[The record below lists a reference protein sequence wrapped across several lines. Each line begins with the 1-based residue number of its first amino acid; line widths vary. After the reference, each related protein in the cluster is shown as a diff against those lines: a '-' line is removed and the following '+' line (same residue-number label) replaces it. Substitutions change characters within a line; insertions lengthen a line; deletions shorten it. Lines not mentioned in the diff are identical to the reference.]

1 MTFNYNF
8 SAPFRYLSSG
18 SSRTA
23 CRCRHEKIFL
33 LVAVFAVS
41 LMVIGVGGGAEVQH
55 TVKPGQI
62 VASDPAPY
70 HLTGNTWS
78 IPDLSASQS
87 GYAFAQTSDS
97 TSLTA
102 GAFVTT
108 WRTTSA
114 DESITLPL
122 VGTDITIN
130 WGDGNTTAGVSTP
143 VDHTYNTAGDY
154 TVQITGGLTWFH
166 LNNAADASKLVSLDQ
181 WGTASWAS
189 MENAFSGASNMV
201 YNAGDAPDLSGVTDM
216 SNMFDSA
223 SSFNGD
229 LSSWDVSKVT
239 DMSDMFIFAYDFNGD
254 LSSWDVSSVT
264 NMNNMF
270 AVASSFN
277 QPLNDWDVSS
287 VTDMSGMFYYAYDF
301 NQPLNSWDVSS
312 VTNMNNMFA
321 VASSFNQPLNDWDV
335 SSVTYMSGMFADATD
350 FNQPLNSWN
359 VSRVTNM
366 DDMFYFA
373 TAFSQ
378 NLGEWYVVQDPPVLT
393 ANAMFPIRAQN
404 SYLDGLVSTYSIDD
418 TRFVMDGKTLS
429 LNSTNLPPVGMYP
442 LDITAPAVLGEPNA
456 EEEGHTRTLIVT
468 VKGEHRPFI
477 TTWTATD
484 SDKSITLPMKGMYS
498 ILWGDGSNSTN
509 VSDSQSHTYSTAG
522 NYTVTV
528 LDDGLKSIF
537 IYDSDDKPNVLQLK
551 SIDQWGDTRWT
562 TMYRAFDGATNM
574 VYRATDAPDLSDV
587 DDTGYMFYGTSSFN
601 GNLSSWDV
609 SSVTHMEYMFAS
621 TSSFNGDLSSWD
633 VSSVT
638 DMSGM
643 FFFATVFNQPLNDWD
658 VSSVSEMGNM
668 FISTFSF
675 NQNLGNWYV
684 VANATSIARA
694 DVPGVVAE
702 ISAQNDYLNGH
713 NPTYGIS
720 RDNDYAFFEI
730 VNGNK
735 INMTSVGT
743 KSSYMVNVTASGSNV
758 FEDGNNWRM
767 LEIKVTD
774 QTTDT
779 TPPVI
784 KLEGSS
790 LVTITVDETYT
801 EQGAVCDD
809 DVDADKPA
817 TVGGD
822 TVDTST
828 VGQYTVTYDCTDSSN
843 NVATQVSRTVNVQS
857 APDTDAP
864 VIIITGSANI
874 QLTVDETYT
883 EQGAVC
889 DDDVDA
895 DKPATVGGDT
905 VDTSTVGQYTVT
917 YDCTDSSNNVATQV
931 SRTVNVQSAPDTDAP
946 VIIITGSANIQLT
959 VDETYTEQGA
969 VCDDDVDA
977 DKPATVGGDT
987 VDTSTVG
994 QYTVTYDCTDSSNNV
1009 ATQVSRTVNVQSA
1022 PDTDAPVII
1031 ITGSAN
1037 IQLTVDETYTE
1048 QGAVCDDDVDADKP
1062 ATVGGDTVDTSTVG
1076 QYTVT
1081 YDCTDSSNN
1090 EATQVSRTVNVQS
1103 APDTDAPV
1111 IIITGSANIQL
1122 TVDETYTEQGAVCDD
1137 DVDADKPATVGGDTV
1152 DTSTVGQYTVTYDC
1166 TDSSNNVATQV
1177 SRTVNVQSAPDTDAP
1192 VIIITGSANIQLTVD
1207 ETYTEQ
1213 GAVCDD
1219 DVDADKPAT
1228 VGGDT
1233 VDTSTVGQ
1241 YTVTYDCTDSSNN
1254 EATQVSR
1261 TVNVQ
1266 SAPDTDNAD
1275 LGGLTISSGTLSPQ
1289 FSSSDITYTASVD
1302 NSVTQV
1308 TVTPTASDS
1317 SATIAVN
1324 GNTVTSGTG
1333 YILTGLTVGEPN
1345 TVTVIVTAQ
1354 DSTTKTYI
1362 ITVTVRDV
1370 PITVSSAAYN
1380 PGNGQLTITFNQ
1392 DIATVDYSRLHVRSS
1407 ANPDTGGITLSSV
1420 TGADYSGRT
1429 ITATLDSEQQDQY
1442 DALQS
1447 PHLVVEDGAVTDTD
1461 GDRTTDVQPQPI
1473 RDASQKGSSSSPSS
1487 KASIVHINALAQS
1500 RLVDIP
1506 PHIAEQVAS
1515 HDASDPLEPITPD
1528 DTFDLPLVINGY
1540 GYLLD
1545 AYENTLIPQTVTAGD
1560 NPVHIT
1566 FTVYTEKE
1574 FVHFILYLNLQ
1585 GRNTNYADSDTYI
1598 TYKDDGTTSV
1608 TDPHGYIGSAT
1619 VTVTQEDDQIPE
1631 KRTVR
1636 ITIEFGEEPMGPTNM
1651 VAYMWNTD
1659 RKALFVKIIDAL
1671 EVVAASPESAM
1682 QAADP
1687 EPLEPDSVLP
1697 ADPEPVTPDFADDAA
1712 DPEPVPYDILGPD
1725 DYDDTQI
1732 LQIIRMWSGFESES
1746 ITDEQLLE
1754 LLGLDDHQGADIPD
1768 WMMTELG
1775 VLVAKGTVTVDEF
1788 MLALQYVLE
1797 HD

>member
-87 GYAFAQTSDS
+87 GYAFAQTPDS

-239 DMSDMFIFAYDFNGD
+239 DMSDMFIFAYDFNGN

-264 NMNNMF
+264 NMNDMF
-270 AVASSFN
+270 AVANSFN

-287 VTDMSGMFYYAYDF
+287 VTYMSGMFYYASVF

-312 VTNMNNMFA
+312 VTNMNDMFA
-321 VASSFNQPLNDWDV
+321 VATSFNQPLNDWDV

-366 DDMFYFA
+366 DDMFNFA

-702 ISAQNDYLNGH
+702 ISAQNDYLNDH

-767 LEIKVTD
+767 LEVS
-774 QTTDT
+774 
-779 TPPVI
+779 V
-784 KLEGSS
+784 S
-790 LVTITVDETYT
+790 
-801 EQGAVCDD
+801 A
-809 DVDADKPA
+809 A
-817 TVGGD
+817 TL
-822 TVDTST
+822 S
-828 VGQYTVTYDCTDSSN
+828 
-843 NVATQVSRTVNVQS
+843 
-857 APDTDAP
+857 
-864 VIIITGSANI
+864 
-874 QLTVDETYT
+874 
-883 EQGAVC
+883 
-889 DDDVDA
+889 
-895 DKPATVGGDT
+895 
-905 VDTSTVGQYTVT
+905 
-917 YDCTDSSNNVATQV
+917 
-931 SRTVNVQSAPDTDAP
+931 
-946 VIIITGSANIQLT
+946 
-959 VDETYTEQGA
+959 
-969 VCDDDVDA
+969 
-977 DKPATVGGDT
+977 
-987 VDTSTVG
+987 
-994 QYTVTYDCTDSSNNV
+994 
-1009 ATQVSRTVNVQSA
+1009 
-1022 PDTDAPVII
+1022 
-1031 ITGSAN
+1031 
-1037 IQLTVDETYTE
+1037 
-1048 QGAVCDDDVDADKP
+1048 
-1062 ATVGGDTVDTSTVG
+1062 
-1076 QYTVT
+1076 
-1081 YDCTDSSNN
+1081 
-1090 EATQVSRTVNVQS
+1090 
-1103 APDTDAPV
+1103 
-1111 IIITGSANIQL
+1111 
-1122 TVDETYTEQGAVCDD
+1122 
-1137 DVDADKPATVGGDTV
+1137 
-1152 DTSTVGQYTVTYDC
+1152 
-1166 TDSSNNVATQV
+1166 
-1177 SRTVNVQSAPDTDAP
+1177 
-1192 VIIITGSANIQLTVD
+1192 
-1207 ETYTEQ
+1207 
-1213 GAVCDD
+1213 
-1219 DVDADKPAT
+1219 
-1228 VGGDT
+1228 
-1233 VDTSTVGQ
+1233 
-1241 YTVTYDCTDSSNN
+1241 
-1254 EATQVSR
+1254 
-1261 TVNVQ
+1261 
-1266 SAPDTDNAD
+1266 DNAD
-1275 LGGLTISSGTLSPQ
+1275 LAGLTISSGTLSPQFSSSDITYTASVDSSVTQVTVTPTASDSSAAITVNDNIVPSGTGHIVTGLNVGTNTVTVIVTAQDSTTKTYTITLTRAALSDNADLAGLTISSGTLSPQ

-1317 SATIAVN
+1317 SAAITVNDNIVPSGTGHIVTGLNVGTNTVTVIVTAQDSTTKTYTITLTRAAPLSDNADLGGLTISSGTLSPQFSSSDIVYTASVDNSVTQVTVTPTASDSSAAITVN
-1324 GNTVTSGTG
+1324 DNIVTSGTG
-1333 YILTGLTVGEPN
+1333 HIVTGLNVGEPN

-1362 ITVTVRDV
+1362 ITLTRAALSDNADLGSLTISSGTLSPQFSSSDITYTASVDNSVTQVTVTPTASD
-1370 PITVSSAAYN
+1370 SSAAITVN
-1380 PGNGQLTITFNQ
+1380 GNI
-1392 DIATVDYSRLHVRSS
+1392 V
-1407 ANPDTGGITLSSV
+1407 P
-1420 TGADYSGRT
+1420 SGT
-1429 ITATLDSEQQDQY
+1429 DSHRHRPEC
-1442 DALQS
+1442 
-1447 PHLVVEDGAVTDTD
+1447 
-1461 GDRTTDVQPQPI
+1461 
-1473 RDASQKGSSSSPSS
+1473 
-1487 KASIVHINALAQS
+1487 
-1500 RLVDIP
+1500 
-1506 PHIAEQVAS
+1506 
-1515 HDASDPLEPITPD
+1515 
-1528 DTFDLPLVINGY
+1528 
-1540 GYLLD
+1540 
-1545 AYENTLIPQTVTAGD
+1545 
-1560 NPVHIT
+1560 
-1566 FTVYTEKE
+1566 
-1574 FVHFILYLNLQ
+1574 
-1585 GRNTNYADSDTYI
+1585 GRA
-1598 TYKDDGTTSV
+1598 
-1608 TDPHGYIGSAT
+1608 
-1619 VTVTQEDDQIPE
+1619 
-1631 KRTVR
+1631 
-1636 ITIEFGEEPMGPTNM
+1636 
-1651 VAYMWNTD
+1651 
-1659 RKALFVKIIDAL
+1659 
-1671 EVVAASPESAM
+1671 
-1682 QAADP
+1682 
-1687 EPLEPDSVLP
+1687 
-1697 ADPEPVTPDFADDAA
+1697 
-1712 DPEPVPYDILGPD
+1712 
-1725 DYDDTQI
+1725 
-1732 LQIIRMWSGFESES
+1732 
-1746 ITDEQLLE
+1746 
-1754 LLGLDDHQGADIPD
+1754 
-1768 WMMTELG
+1768 
-1775 VLVAKGTVTVDEF
+1775 
-1788 MLALQYVLE
+1788 
-1797 HD
+1797 